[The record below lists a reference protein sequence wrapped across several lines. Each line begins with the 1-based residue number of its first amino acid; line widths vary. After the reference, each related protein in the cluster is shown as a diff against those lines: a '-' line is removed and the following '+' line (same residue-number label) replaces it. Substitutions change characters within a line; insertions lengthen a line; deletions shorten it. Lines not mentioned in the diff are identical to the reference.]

1 MKLLSA
7 DSFNKDN
14 NVYVFGLKFL
24 FFTSKCNIFFNIK
37 NPYSPDVMNFQLQYI
52 HSSETV
58 GKSALITRAVTR
70 TDCSACTITLC

>member
-24 FFTSKCNIFFNIK
+24 FFTSKCNIFLISKIPILQMSWIFNCNIYTLVK
-37 NPYSPDVMNFQLQYI
+37 LWGKVLLSQGQLQEQI
-52 HSSETV
+52 
-58 GKSALITRAVTR
+58 AVHVP
-70 TDCSACTITLC
+70 

>member
-37 NPYSPDVMNFQLQYI
+37 NPYSPDVMDF
-52 HSSETV
+52 
-58 GKSALITRAVTR
+58 
-70 TDCSACTITLC
+70 